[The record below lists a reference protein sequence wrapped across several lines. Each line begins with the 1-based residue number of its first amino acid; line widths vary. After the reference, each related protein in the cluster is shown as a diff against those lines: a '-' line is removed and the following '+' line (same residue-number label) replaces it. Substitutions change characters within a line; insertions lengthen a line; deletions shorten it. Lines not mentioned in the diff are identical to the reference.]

1 MMHGIIEIID
11 HLNQFENND
20 RLIEIVVPMKSK
32 FIKYWGNIPFL
43 YYYAFILDLRAKLN
57 GFTIAI
63 QILSGILNRDYS
75 AHFQNVKIELAL
87 LFSNHES
94 KYCGIRLQRP
104 AQPNQ
109 GGGKVSSWNRYC
121 LVYLLLLLLLLHL
134 HLLLLLSLLHLHY
147 LRVLNYKH
155 I

>member
-75 AHFQNVKIELAL
+75 AHF
-87 LFSNHES
+87 
-94 KYCGIRLQRP
+94 
-104 AQPNQ
+104 
-109 GGGKVSSWNRYC
+109 
-121 LVYLLLLLLLLHL
+121 
-134 HLLLLLSLLHLHY
+134 
-147 LRVLNYKH
+147 
-155 I
+155 